1 MKENTDYQKYLEY
14 RIEALEN
21 KVEELEAKLEVTK
34 QLLFKQQENEQ
45 RQIN

>member
-1 MKENTDYQKYLEY
+1 MTHKQDIERMKENTDYQKYLEY

-34 QLLFKQQENEQ
+34 QLLFKQ
-45 RQIN
+45 